1 LQPKDKQRLSGR
13 QSLLLCRIMI
23 IKVLVLV
30 AACIASGEALNCLS
44 CEENCV
50 ATPGRKYDSIACDQ
64 GVKFCHLLISN
75 GKPTSMGCDTN
86 GLKSYPADYAA
97 VEGDDHKR
105 CSEGQG
111 TDARPAS
118 GQINCLC
125 DTDDCNAN
133 QYAAPGAAPKVSGSI
148 LFAGVLGLVMA
159 RIWKEIAYPKTLLW
173 LLTLIEYKNAF
184 TNIFYCYLITTLYF
198 AGDIE
203 FALSIFGCTSLQN
216 RY

>member
-1 LQPKDKQRLSGR
+1 MG
-13 QSLLLCRIMI
+13 I

-50 ATPGRKYDSIACDQ
+50 ATPGRKYDSIARDQ

-118 GQINCLC
+118 DRSTVCVTQMIAMRTSTLPLGPHLRCLAQSC
-125 DTDDCNAN
+125 LL
-133 QYAAPGAAPKVSGSI
+133 GSSG
-148 LFAGVLGLVMA
+148 LCWPEFEKKL
-159 RIWKEIAYPKTLLW
+159 RIQR
-173 LLTLIEYKNAF
+173 
-184 TNIFYCYLITTLYF
+184 LYW
-198 AGDIE
+198 D
-203 FALSIFGCTSLQN
+203 
-216 RY
+216 Y